1 MKQFTAK
8 LKDQLYIVGLI
19 VIAISLVMFSLPL
32 LMQVPAE
39 RVSGYFV
46 VNFACTIGYFI
57 ALCASGRLREGRE
70 GLIPL
75 FVLFILF
82 LISAWS
88 LNRDMTIFEEP
99 VAWFSAVQIILC
111 INYILFKFFDI
122 LPRWAQ
128 HTMIALLG
136 VAVVLFTYMSLF
148 LMPFTIMG
156 AVLFFAL
163 GISLHACVPLLFLI
177 FSIKLILKVSRED
190 KKLWYSFAGGAGVV
204 VIVATI
210 FTIQWANVTQTINT
224 TYRKAGV
231 AESNGVPQWIAAA
244 QHTSHG
250 YITERALKTDL
261 VYSTAA
267 NGGEN
272 MSGLFWRMPARRGWE
287 TKKHDP
293 LVMTATFFAG
303 KPNLQDED
311 RIKILESIY
320 DSRHQAQER
329 LWSGDDLYTEHI
341 SSAVQVWPQFGLA
354 YTEKVITVT
363 NAAMTRGWND
373 QQEAVYTFRLPE
385 GAVITSLS
393 LWIEGRE
400 EKGILTSKGK
410 ADTAYRTIVGYER
423 RDPSV
428 VHWQEGNTV
437 SVRVFPVVAGQSRK
451 FKLGITAPLLK
462 QQGKLA
468 YENIWFDG
476 PKSNNAT
483 EEVMLNFEQAPNELI
498 TPAVFSSTGQRT
510 WKRSGKYEPD
520 WKIQLNE
527 QPLSTDAFS
536 FDGKTYTV
544 HPYHPQRLAFD
555 AQAVYLDIN
564 KSWTRAEFEMI
575 YDLVKDKPVF
585 VYNDGLEKVTA
596 DNRKQLFEQL
606 QETQFSLF
614 PLFEIKD
621 PATALLI
628 SKNPVESPNL
638 GDLAGSRYMEQL
650 KAYLAVNGKVR
661 VFNIGNQL
669 SPYLKSLKEYRVF
682 NYEQGETALL
692 KELLEKKIFARPIEN
707 DEQIIIDDAGMI
719 IRQQDGALPSA
730 APDHLMR
737 LFAYNHVMQKTG
749 SGLLINK
756 PVEDSV
762 VQEAVKAYVV
772 SPVSSL
778 VVLETK
784 KDYERFGIGDSK
796 NSLRNA
802 SLQSKGAVPEPHE
815 WALIIIAVL
824 VVLTIKFKPV
834 FQKKRHDK

>member
-1 MKQFTAK
+1 MQNIITK
-8 LKDQLYIVGLI
+8 LRDQMYLGGLI
-19 VIAISLVMFSLPL
+19 VIGASLLLFSLPW
-32 LMQVPAE
+32 MVNVSPENA
-39 RVSGYFV
+39 SGYFV

-57 ALCASGRLREGRE
+57 ALCASGRLRKGRE

-75 FVLFILF
+75 FMLLILL

-88 LNRDMTIFEEP
+88 LNREMTIFEDP
-99 VAWFSAVQIILC
+99 VTWFSVVQIILC

-122 LPRWAQ
+122 VPRWAQ

-136 VAVVLFTYMSLF
+136 VAVVVFTYMSLF

-156 AVLFFAL
+156 AVLFFVL
-163 GISLHACVPLLFLI
+163 GIPLHACVALFFLV
-177 FSIKLILKVSRED
+177 FSIKLMLKISREN
-190 KKLWYSFAGGAGVV
+190 KKMWYSFAGGAGIV
-204 VIVATI
+204 VIVVTI
-210 FTIQWANVTQTINT
+210 FTIQWAYVTQTINT

-231 AESNGVPQWIAAA
+231 AESNGMPQWIAAA
-244 QHTSHG
+244 QQVSHG
-250 YITERALKTDL
+250 YITERALKAGL
-261 VYSTAA
+261 VYATAA
-267 NGGEN
+267 EDGEA
-272 MSGLFWRMPARRGWE
+272 MSGLFWRMPSGRGWGA
-287 TKKHDP
+287 KKHDP

-329 LWSGDDLYTEHI
+329 LWRGDDLYTEHI
-341 SSAVQVWPQFGLA
+341 SSAVQIWPQFGLA

-363 NAAMTRGWND
+363 NAAMSRGWND

-385 GAVITSLS
+385 GAVITALS

-410 ADTAYRTIVGYER
+410 ADTAYKTIVGRER

-451 FKLGITAPLLK
+451 FKLGITAPLIK
-462 QQGKLA
+462 QQGKLV
-468 YENIWFDG
+468 YENVWFDG
-476 PKSNNAT
+476 PPSHKAT
-483 EEVMLNFEQAPNELI
+483 EEVTLNFEQEPRDLV
-498 TPAVFSSTGQRT
+498 TPAVFSSTSQRT
-510 WKRSGKYEPD
+510 WKRSGKYEPG
-520 WKIQLNE
+520 WKIKLNE
-527 QPLSTDAFS
+527 QPLSTNAFS

-555 AQAVYLDIN
+555 AKTVYLDIN
-564 KSWTRAEFEMI
+564 KAWTRAEFEMI
-575 YDLVKDKPVF
+575 YDLVKDKPLY
-585 VYNDGLEKVTA
+585 VYNNGLEKVTA
-596 DNRKQLFEQL
+596 GNREVLFEQL

-614 PLFEIKD
+614 PLFEIED

-638 GDLAGSRYMEQL
+638 SDLAGSRYMEQL
-650 KAYLAVNGKVR
+650 KTYLTANGSVH

-682 NYEQGETALL
+682 NYERGEPALL
-692 KELLEKKIFARPIEN
+692 KELLEKKVFAQPVEN

-719 IRQQDGALPSA
+719 IRQQDGAIPSA

-737 LFAYNHVMQKTG
+737 LFAYNHIMQKTG
-749 SGLLINK
+749 SGLLTGK

-778 VVLETK
+778 VVLETQ
-784 KDYERFGIGDSK
+784 KDYDRFDIRDSE
-796 NSLRNA
+796 NSLHNA

-824 VVLTIKFKPV
+824 VVLTIKFKPA
-834 FQKKRHDK
+834 FLKNRI